1 MKVKKTKHTAKFK
14 AKLALEA
21 LKGERTIQDLA
32 SKNALHPTQIT
43 RWKKQL
49 ELGIDDIFDSK
60 KKKDGVKKYE
70 AKEAELFEEIGRLKY
85 ELDWLKKKA
94 AKFD

>member
-14 AKLALEA
+14 GKLALEA
-21 LKGERTIQDLA
+21 LRGDKTIQELA

-43 RWKKQL
+43 RWRKQL
-49 ELGIDDIFDSK
+49 EGGIDDIFDTKRKKDSSK
-60 KKKDGVKKYE
+60 KVE